1 MWCLVFLPRECSQH
15 FQIIITHVF
24 FSFQIIYLKKTPEEA
39 YKPLVG
45 GNSPQFCPFRDAAY
59 GMSTYHLTLLDCLHA
74 IDKAFKLGF
83 FNFDD
88 FDVDEY
94 EYYEVRDAAAAALFF
109 PFFFIF
115 FSRSLHTF
123 HRAYIFFVMHMVW
136 I

>member
-1 MWCLVFLPRECSQH
+1 M
-15 FQIIITHVF
+15 F

-109 PFFFIF
+109 PFFSSSSVRGVYLIF
-115 FSRSLHTF
+115 LV
-123 HRAYIFFVMHMVW
+123 YIFFVMHMVW